1 MAGGPTAFDVPA
13 RPAAVAILLID
24 FFLHLK
30 SSKLP
35 VSTREFLTLLDAL
48 KHDVVS
54 TSIDDFY
61 FLARTCLVK
70 DEALYDRFN
79 LAFGA
84 YFKGVEGVLDIHADI
99 PESWLRKMIE
109 ANLTDEEKAMVAALG
124 GWDQLMQTL
133 RRRLDEQRGRHQG
146 GSKWIG
152 TAGTSPF
159 GAYGYNPEGIRIG
172 QQGGRSRSAI
182 KVWDER
188 TFRNLDDSVEINTR
202 NIKIALRRLRRFARQ
217 GVPDEFDLDTTI
229 ERTARNAGWLD
240 VQMRPERRNR
250 IKVLLFLDVGGS
262 MDPHVQ
268 VCEELFSAAKSEFR
282 HLEYFYFH
290 NCVYD
295 HVWRDN
301 HRRRNE
307 RIATFDLL
315 HKYGRDWRLIFVGDA
330 AMSPYELVQ
339 PGGSVEYANDEPGA
353 AWLARLIAAYR
364 HAIWLNPEPE
374 RTWQYTRS
382 TQMVQELLGPRMFP
396 LTLDGLQRG
405 MAALRK

>member
-1 MAGGPTAFDVPA
+1 V
-13 RPAAVAILLID
+13 LID

-30 SSKLP
+30 SAKLP

-84 YFKGVEGVLDIHADI
+84 YFKGVEGLLDMDVEI

-133 RRRLDEQRGRHQG
+133 RQRLAEQRGRHQG

-159 GAYGYNPEGIRIG
+159 GAYGYNPEGIRVG

-202 NIKIALRRLRRFARQ
+202 NIKVALRRLRRFARQ
-217 GVPDEFDLDTTI
+217 GAPDEFDLDTTI

-307 RIATFDLL
+307 RVATFDLL
-315 HKYGRDWRLIFVGDA
+315 HKYGRDWNLIFVGDA
-330 AMSPYELVQ
+330 AMSPYELMQ

-382 TQMVQELLGPRMFP
+382 TQMVLELLGPRMFP

-405 MAALRK
+405 IAALRK

>member
-1 MAGGPTAFDVPA
+1 
-13 RPAAVAILLID
+13 LLID

-30 SSKLP
+30 SAKLP

-84 YFKGVEGVLDIHADI
+84 YFKGVDGVLDIHADI

-109 ANLTDEEKAMVAALG
+109 ANLTDEEKAMIAALG

-133 RRRLDEQRGRHQG
+133 RRRLDEQQGRHQG
-146 GSKWIG
+146 GSKWVG
-152 TAGTSPF
+152 TGGTSPF

-229 ERTARNAGWLD
+229 EHTARNAGWLD

-307 RIATFDLL
+307 RVATIDLL
-315 HKYGRDWRLIFVGDA
+315 HKYGRDWKLIFVGDA
-330 AMSPYELVQ
+330 AMSPYELMQ
-339 PGGSVEYANDEPGA
+339 PGGSVEYANEEPGA

-382 TQMVQELLGPRMFP
+382 TQMVLELLGPRMFP

-405 MAALRK
+405 VAMLRK